1 MQELRE
7 ILHGRNLHT
16 LKQSVLRA
24 MLIQEANR
32 WILERNPL
40 LATRARVRTQIGDI
54 LTVQRLHYS
63 PRSESGALFYL
74 LRSVSE
80 LGQLGLLAI
89 GNSREEAEDVF
100 RHTVAVLDREAEAQ

>member
-54 LTVQRLHYS
+54 LTVQCANGLVSTEIRLL
-63 PRSESGALFYL
+63 E
-74 LRSVSE
+74 E
-80 LGQLGLLAI
+80 QLLAHLHAFAPTLPLA
-89 GNSREEAEDVF
+89 GLKCFSAGSRMFDDQEP
-100 RHTVAVLDREAEAQ
+100 